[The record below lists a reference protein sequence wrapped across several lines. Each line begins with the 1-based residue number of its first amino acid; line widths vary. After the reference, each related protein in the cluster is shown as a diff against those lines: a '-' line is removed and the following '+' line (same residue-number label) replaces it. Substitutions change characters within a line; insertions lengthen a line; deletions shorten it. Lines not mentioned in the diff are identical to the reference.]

1 MTFAHALLLAT
12 AVEPPAL
19 ATTDAV
25 LNGIATVLLVSGF
38 LLIKSGR
45 EQAHKWAMLAALGVS
60 TAFLICYLTYHL
72 TSEPVRF
79 GGSGAIRPVYF
90 SILISHVALA
100 VTVPGAGDLD
110 GRTRPEGPPSRA
122 SQAGVVDVS
131 DLALCLDHRRDR
143 VFDALPSLPAHV
155 MKSYNPVV

>member
-1 MTFAHALLLAT
+1 LAT
-12 AVEPPAL
+12 AAEPPAL

-38 LLIKSGR
+38 VLIKRGHER
-45 EQAHKWAMLAALGVS
+45 AHKWAMLAALGVS
-60 TAFLICYLTYHL
+60 TAFLTCYLTYHL

-100 VTVPGAGDLD
+100 ATVP
-110 GRTRPEGPPSRA
+110 
-122 SQAGVVDVS
+122 V
-131 DLALCLDHRRDR
+131 LAIWTAVLGLRDR
-143 VFDALPSLPAHV
+143 RAAHRKLAWWTFPIWLYV
-155 MKSYNPVV
+155 SITGVIVYLMLYHLYPPTS

>member
-1 MTFAHALLLAT
+1 MTLAHALLLAT
-12 AVEPPAL
+12 AAEPPAL

-38 LLIKSGR
+38 VLIKRGHER
-45 EQAHKWAMLAALGVS
+45 AHKWAMLAALGVS
-60 TAFLICYLTYHL
+60 TAFLTCYLTYHL

-100 VTVPGAGDLD
+100 ATVP
-110 GRTRPEGPPSRA
+110 
-122 SQAGVVDVS
+122 V
-131 DLALCLDHRRDR
+131 LAIWTAVLGLRDR
-143 VFDALPSLPAHV
+143 RAAHRKLAWWTFPIWLYV
-155 MKSYNPVV
+155 SITGVIVYLMLYHLYPPTS

>member
-1 MTFAHALLLAT
+1 VTFAHALLLAT

-100 VTVPGAGDLD
+100 VTVP
-110 GRTRPEGPPSRA
+110 
-122 SQAGVVDVS
+122 V
-131 DLALCLDHRRDR
+131 LAIWTAVLGLRDR
-143 VFDALPSLPAHV
+143 RAAHRKLAWWTFPIWLYV
-155 MKSYNPVV
+155 SITGVIVYLMLYHLYPPTS

>member
-1 MTFAHALLLAT
+1 VTSAHALLLAT
-12 AVEPPAL
+12 ATEPPVL

-38 LLIKSGR
+38 LLIKRGR

-60 TAFLICYLTYHL
+60 TAFLTCYLTYHL

-79 GGSGAIRPVYF
+79 GGTGAIRPVYF

-100 VTVPGAGDLD
+100 ATVP
-110 GRTRPEGPPSRA
+110 
-122 SQAGVVDVS
+122 V
-131 DLALCLDHRRDR
+131 LAIWTAVLGLRDR
-143 VFDALPSLPAHV
+143 RAAHRKLAWWTFPIWLYV
-155 MKSYNPVV
+155 SITGVIVYLMLYHLYPPGS